1 MQESEKALEIL
12 KSSDRSYADLEFL
25 SIYLLCL
32 TDFRAYS
39 QNLTPILQIQLV
51 RNLSI
56 SQFSRKTPLFKK
68 GDTPSTWFIL
78 YEGELELYHSVGSEN
93 KLISRVSRG
102 FQIGERE
109 ILRNKSY
116 SLSCVPSCISLV
128 LCLKSED
135 FLSLLS
141 EQLDSKLSILRTF
154 VHNYIPLIA
163 PYSWNFKEKVG
174 YGLTLTEFKRGET
187 IVEKGLIDDKLYFVF
202 EGEVAIAEEVDNRT
216 RNVIKLGLG
225 SSFAEE
231 CTLMGKG
238 SFYCIKVSSER
249 AVIAAMKKQD
259 IFHLPDE
266 TLARLKSNLYEKV
279 NSRSNLITGNTVKKV
294 VSGNASPAFKS
305 ANRQAREKLMSY
317 ILRNRPCTPKRIL
330 NISRIRN
337 QQFKEHL
344 QSLRDCSPR
353 RLRFSERAYSRSNL
367 SHRIN
372 HSSLFN

>member
-1 MQESEKALEIL
+1 M
-12 KSSDRSYADLEFL
+12 
-25 SIYLLCL
+25 
-32 TDFRAYS
+32 
-39 QNLTPILQIQLV
+39 
-51 RNLSI
+51 
-56 SQFSRKTPLFKK
+56 
-68 GDTPSTWFIL
+68 
-78 YEGELELYHSVGSEN
+78 
-93 KLISRVSRG
+93 
-102 FQIGERE
+102 
-109 ILRNKSY
+109 
-116 SLSCVPSCISLV
+116 
-128 LCLKSED
+128 
-135 FLSLLS
+135 
-141 EQLDSKLSILRTF
+141 
-154 VHNYIPLIA
+154 HNFIPLIA

-202 EGEVAIAEEVDNRT
+202 EGEVAIAEEIDNRT

-225 SSFAEE
+225 SSLAEE

-249 AVIAAMKKQD
+249 AVIASMKKQD

-266 TLARLKSNLYEKV
+266 TLARLKSNLYQKV
-279 NSRSNLITGNTVKKV
+279 NSRSSLITGNSRKKSI
-294 VSGNASPAFKS
+294 SGNASPAFKS

-337 QQFKEHL
+337 QQFKDQL

-353 RLRFSERAYSRSNL
+353 RLRLSDRSYSRSNL
-367 SHRIN
+367 SNRIN